1 MAQNTRE
8 KRLQQEGSI
17 FLAINAI
24 KKAQISKIRE
34 AARLYDVPES
44 TLRDRLKG
52 RHDRATI
59 RANGLVLTA
68 TEEESLKKWI
78 TSLAL
83 RGAAPRHSTVRVIA
97 EILLSERISTLPA
110 PKLGKNWVSKFLHRN
125 PDLKSKFIRRY
136 NYSRAKCEDPTIIG
150 GFFDNFRNIIIDHGI
165 LDDDIYNFDETGF
178 AMGIIATSKVITL
191 DEMVGKPKLLQP
203 GNREWVTSIEAVNAM
218 GWALPPMIIFKAGTY
233 SSDWFE
239 IPEVPIDWRLQTSPN
254 GWTSDEIGM
263 DWLMNHFEPYTRAR
277 TVGKYRMLVLDGHS
291 SHLTPQFDQFCSQHD
306 IIPICMPPHS
316 SHILQ
321 PLDVSCFAV
330 VKRSYGRLVENQMR
344 LGFNHIDKTD
354 FLASYP
360 KARIE
365 TFKEVNIQNGF
376 MATGLVPYD
385 PARVLDK
392 LQKFKTP
399 TPPGTRDGTNSL
411 TNWVPETPQN
421 IMGLQRQSETIKA
434 MLKRRTV
441 SPPTPT
447 NQALD
452 QLIKGCQLAMH
463 NAAILAQ
470 ENRELRAANEKH
482 KKRRQKASKY
492 ITHKGSLTIEE
503 GRQLLGE
510 AQQAVEAIAEPLGEG
525 TTEAP
530 QRAPPRCSDCRAIG
544 HRRNHCPQRPR

>member
-1 MAQNTRE
+1 
-8 KRLQQEGSI
+8 
-17 FLAINAI
+17 
-24 KKAQISKIRE
+24 
-34 AARLYDVPES
+34 
-44 TLRDRLKG
+44 
-52 RHDRATI
+52 
-59 RANGLVLTA
+59 LTA
-68 TEEESLKKWI
+68 TEEESLKKWK

-83 RGAAPRHSTVRVIA
+83 RGEAPRHSTVRVIA

-291 SHLTPQFDQFCSQHD
+291 SHLTPQFDQFCSQHG

-344 LGFNHIDKTD
+344 LGFNHI
-354 FLASYP
+354 
-360 KARIE
+360 
-365 TFKEVNIQNGF
+365 V
-376 MATGLVPYD
+376 M
-385 PARVLDK
+385 
-392 LQKFKTP
+392 
-399 TPPGTRDGTNSL
+399 
-411 TNWVPETPQN
+411 
-421 IMGLQRQSETIKA
+421 
-434 MLKRRTV
+434 
-441 SPPTPT
+441 
-447 NQALD
+447 
-452 QLIKGCQLAMH
+452 
-463 NAAILAQ
+463 
-470 ENRELRAANEKH
+470 
-482 KKRRQKASKY
+482 
-492 ITHKGSLTIEE
+492 
-503 GRQLLGE
+503 
-510 AQQAVEAIAEPLGEG
+510 
-525 TTEAP
+525 
-530 QRAPPRCSDCRAIG
+530 
-544 HRRNHCPQRPR
+544 